1 MRHSILYLIGNH
13 GEHACIKHVQ
23 LDKLSFSNRF
33 IVYVW
38 TGENDAE
45 TLRVDVNFFR
55 KGEKKLRFQ
64 MKTDTCGQGLNLVV
78 QNPRVL
84 NEKV

>member
-1 MRHSILYLIGNH
+1 M
-13 GEHACIKHVQ
+13 Q

-45 TLRVDVNFFR
+45 TLRVDVNFFVKGR
-55 KGEKKLRFQ
+55 KKVVFSNENGYVW
-64 MKTDTCGQGLNLVV
+64 TGPNLIV
-78 QNPRVL
+78 QYPRVL

>member
-1 MRHSILYLIGNH
+1 M
-13 GEHACIKHVQ
+13 Q

-45 TLRVDVNFFR
+45 TLRVDVNFFVKGR
-55 KGEKKLRFQ
+55 KKVVFSNENGYVW
-64 MKTDTCGQGLNLVV
+64 TGPNLIV